1 MKTTFFLC
9 GMLLLGSASFA
20 QELVSKKGEPYLP
33 QEKEW
38 GLQLDATPFLD
49 YAGKLLS
56 NAGATSPVISG
67 TSGLPFTITGKY
79 FKTAQF
85 AWRGRVRIGSTST
98 TARNVVI
105 DNANS
110 QTDTVYT
117 SDSRSIRNTNLNL
130 SFGFERR
137 RGKTRLQ
144 GFYGAEAMLMV
155 QSGSTSYDYGNAFSS
170 TQTVVTTTDFNLPLP
185 GGGFASSTRSSRLS
199 EVKQGNTFG
208 LGARG
213 FVGAEYFI
221 LPKLSLAAE
230 LGWTIM
236 FTTQNDGYTVT
247 ESWDNANSRPR
258 IRQVN
263 RGGGSSFG
271 VDTDNIGGSLA
282 LGFYF

>member
-1 MKTTFFLC
+1 MKTTFFLF
-9 GMLLLGSASFA
+9 GMLLLGNSLCA
-20 QELVSKKGEPYLP
+20 QDLVSKKGEPYLP
-33 QEKEW
+33 QEKDW

-67 TSGLPFTITGKY
+67 TSGFPFTITGKY
-79 FKTAQF
+79 FKSAQF
-85 AWRGRVRIGSTST
+85 AWRGRLRIGSTST

-117 SDSRSIRNTNLNL
+117 SDSRTTRSTNINL

-144 GFYGAEAMLMV
+144 GFYGAEAMLTV
-155 QSGSTSYDYGNAFSS
+155 QGGSTSYDYGNAYSS
-170 TQTVVTTTDFNLPLP
+170 TQTVVSTTDFNAVLP
-185 GGGFASSTRSSRLS
+185 GGGFASSARSSRLS

-213 FVGAEYFI
+213 FVGAEYFM
-221 LPKLSLAAE
+221 LPKLSLSAE
-230 LGWTIM
+230 LGWAIM
-236 FTTQNDGYTVT
+236 FTNQNDGYTVT